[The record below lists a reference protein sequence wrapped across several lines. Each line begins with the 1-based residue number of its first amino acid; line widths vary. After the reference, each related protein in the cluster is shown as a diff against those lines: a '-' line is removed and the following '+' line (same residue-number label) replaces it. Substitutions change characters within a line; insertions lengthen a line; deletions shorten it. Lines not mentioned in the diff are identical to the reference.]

1 MPDIELP
8 FTHPAL
14 VEALEVIMIREGFD
28 TIGQAAEFVMA
39 QSVREGIKRIT
50 GKGRALNAIKG
61 KKTTC
66 V

>member
-8 FTHPAL
+8 LIPPELA
-14 VEALEVIMIREGFD
+14 EALEVIMIREGFD
-28 TIGQAAEFVMA
+28 TIEQAAEFALA

-50 GKGRALNAIKG
+50 GKGRALYAIKG

>member
-8 FTHPAL
+8 FIHPEL
-14 VEALEVIMIREGFD
+14 VDALEVIMIREGFD
-28 TIGQAAEFVMA
+28 TIEQAAEFVLA

-50 GKGRALNAIKG
+50 GKGRALYAIKG

>member
-8 FTHPAL
+8 FIPPELA
-14 VEALEVIMIREGFD
+14 EALEVIMNREGFD
-28 TIGQAAEFVMA
+28 TIEQAAEFALA
-39 QSVREGIKRIT
+39 QSVRAGIKRIT
-50 GKGRALNAIKG
+50 GKGRALYAIKG

>member
-8 FTHPAL
+8 FTHPEL
-14 VEALEVIMIREGFD
+14 VDALEVIMNREGFD
-28 TIGQAAEFVMA
+28 TLEQAAEFVLA

-50 GKGRALNAIKG
+50 GKGRALYAIKG

>member
-14 VEALEVIMIREGFD
+14 VEALEVIMNREGFD
-28 TIGQAAEFVMA
+28 TIEQAAEFALA
-39 QSVREGIKRIT
+39 QSVREGIKRFT
-50 GKGRALNAIKG
+50 GKGRALYAIKG